1 MFEQFTQY
9 SDLGFFVLRLAV
21 AGVFIYHA
29 VPKLRDPKGMAQAIG
44 FRTEMVSLLG
54 AVELLSSLGLIL
66 GIQVQLSA
74 LLLAIVMAGAIYFKT
89 TKWNVPFMAT
99 DKTGWEF
106 DLTLLAAN
114 IAIFLT
120 GGGVGTIYY

>member
-1 MFEQFTQY
+1 MFEQFVRY

-21 AGVFIYHA
+21 AVVFIYHA
-29 VPKLRDPKGMAQAIG
+29 VPKLRDPKGMAQAVG
-44 FRTEMVSLLG
+44 FKSEMVLLLG

-74 LLLAIVMAGAIYFKT
+74 LLLVIVMCGAIYFKI
-89 TKWNVPFMAT
+89 TKWNVPFMAM
-99 DKTGWEF
+99 DKTGWEL

-120 GGGVGTIYY
+120 GGGVGIIYY